1 MSVAIRKIIVPP
13 YCGIP
18 RLSHQFPVTA
28 VVVGVVVVTIAAV
41 VVEVAVLVVVV
52 VVVLVVA
59 EIDVVDVFNVE
70 QDDNS
75 IAATRKK
82 IKPNQINLFFNFV
95 LLFYL

>member
-1 MSVAIRKIIVPP
+1 M
-13 YCGIP
+13 
-18 RLSHQFPVTA
+18 
-28 VVVGVVVVTIAAV
+28 
-41 VVEVAVLVVVV
+41 V